1 MYKDTYEIWLKGV
14 SEAERAELEAIKHD
28 DNEQKERFSLEL
40 AFGTAG
46 MRGEARKPLRA
57 AWLSLTTRADFRGN
71 SR

>member
-14 SEAERAELEAIKHD
+14 SEAERAELEAIGHD

-46 MRGEARKPLRA
+46 MRGEVGLGTYRMNR
-57 AWLSLTTRADFRGN
+57 
-71 SR
+71 